1 MTNEVKKAKYP
12 IFDDIEVPEKVIEN
26 WQSTVDI
33 LAKISNVPAALIMR
47 VHADEIE
54 VFVSSHSA
62 GNVYHAGEKA
72 PLNNDLYCETVINTQ
87 RELLVPN
94 ALKDPLW
101 DKNPDI
107 KLGMISYCGLPV
119 TWPGGRLFGTICI
132 LDKQENAYSRLIRD
146 ILERFRDSIQFSLA
160 AIYEASLAMHEIAE
174 RKQAEAALL
183 ESQAKLEKNLKG
195 SIKVISETIERKGT
209 YAPGHHR
216 RVVALTSAISRE
228 MGLTDFQVQ
237 GIGLAAAVYD
247 IGLIDIP
254 IEFLQDTDRLEGL
267 KLAMYQGYPQAGH
280 DALMK
285 IEFPWQIAEII
296 LQHRE
301 CFDGSGFP
309 RGLKGEATL
318 IEAKILAVT
327 DALEGLTSHLVNRSA
342 LPISEALEKI
352 SSHSGSKYDPAV
364 VAACLRLFKEKGY
377 KMEG

>member
-1 MTNEVKKAKYP
+1 M
-12 IFDDIEVPEKVIEN
+12 FDDIEVPEKVIEN

-62 GNVYHAGEKA
+62 GNVYYAGEKA
-72 PLNNDLYCETVINTQ
+72 PLNHDLYCETVINTQ

-119 TWPGGRLFGTICI
+119 TWPGGRFFGTICI

-146 ILERFRDSIQFSLA
+146 ILERFRDSIQFSLS

-174 RKQAEAALL
+174 RKQAEEALL
-183 ESQAKLEKNLKG
+183 ESHAKLERNLKG
-195 SIKVISETIERKGT
+195 SIDVISEMIEKKGACT
-209 YAPGHHR
+209 PGHHR
-216 RVVALTSAISRE
+216 RVAALASAIARE
-228 MGLTDFQVQ
+228 VKLTDFQIQ
-237 GIGLAAAVYD
+237 AIGFAAAVYD

-254 IEFLQDTDRLEGL
+254 SEFIQDTTRLEGL
-267 KLAMYQGYPQAGH
+267 KLAMYQGYPKAGR

-285 IEFPWQIAEII
+285 IESPWPITEII

-309 RGLKGEATL
+309 RGLKGAAIL
-318 IEAKILAVT
+318 IEARILAVVDT
-327 DALEGLTSHLVNRSA
+327 IEYLTSNKINRPAIRMEDALVVIGNS
-342 LPISEALEKI
+342 
-352 SSHSGSKYDPAV
+352 SGSKFDPDV
-364 VAACLRLFKEKGY
+364 VDACLRLFKEKGY